1 MKPLRNNIHG
11 TRAVILLLALIS
23 WGTAWAGVLDW
34 FKSPVE
40 LIMNQKNCTYLNRQ
54 MPGEMINGKF
64 IFSPRQGVVVVL
76 ISLEKLDSNRVV
88 ARRESG
94 EDRRAL
100 VLDVKKSDGAVSA
113 TLALPDGN
121 AVLFVECGTAGQPV
135 AKDPKPTF
143 ARDLED
149 GTKFLK
155 SKDYARAA
163 SSFRKAAEQG
173 NASAQ
178 SRLAQMYADG
188 RGVGRDYKQAA
199 VWFQKAAAQ
208 GDAGAQ
214 FSLGSL
220 YEEGKGVAKDK
231 KQAEFWYKQA
241 VVGLQKAA
249 AQGDGSAQFTLGFL
263 YEEGRGVAKDY
274 KQAAFWYE
282 KSAAEGNSIA
292 MFSLHSLYSESA
304 SKDNIEAHKWATIAA
319 AKGIPSLAEMHK
331 VLEIEMTQAQI
342 AEAQRRASEWL
353 KAHK

>member
-11 TRAVILLLALIS
+11 KRAVILLLALIS

-40 LIMNQKNCTYLNRQ
+40 LIMNQKNCTYLNKQ

-64 IFSPRQGVVVVL
+64 IFSPRQRVVVAL

-135 AKDPKPTF
+135 AKDPTPTF

-208 GDAGAQ
+208 GDT
-214 FSLGSL
+214 
-220 YEEGKGVAKDK
+220 D
-231 KQAEFWYKQA
+231 
-241 VVGLQKAA
+241 
-249 AQGDGSAQFTLGFL
+249 AQFTLGFL

-292 MFSLHSLYSESA
+292 MFSLHSLYSQSA
-304 SKDNIEAHKWATIAA
+304 SKDNVEAHKWATIAA

>member
-11 TRAVILLLALIS
+11 TRQVIVLLALIS

-178 SRLAQMYADG
+178 SHLAQMYADG

-199 VWFQKAAAQ
+199 FWLQKAAAQ
-208 GDAGAQ
+208 GNANVQ
-214 FSLGSL
+214 MSLGEL
-220 YEEGKGVAKDK
+220 YEEGKGVAKDN

-241 VVGLQKAA
+241 VAGFQNAA
-249 AQGDGSAQFTLGFL
+249 AQGDGAAPITLGFM
-263 YEEGRGVAKDY
+263 YAEGKCVAKDY

-282 KSAAEGNSIA
+282 KSAAQGSIIA
-292 MFSLHSLYSESA
+292 MFVLYSLYSHGA
-304 SKDNIEAHKWATIAA
+304 AKDNVEAHKWATIA
-319 AKGIPSLAEMHK
+319 SLRGDTHMGELRKVQEM
-331 VLEIEMTQAQI
+331 EMTREQI
-342 AEAQRRASEWL
+342 AEAQRRASEWM